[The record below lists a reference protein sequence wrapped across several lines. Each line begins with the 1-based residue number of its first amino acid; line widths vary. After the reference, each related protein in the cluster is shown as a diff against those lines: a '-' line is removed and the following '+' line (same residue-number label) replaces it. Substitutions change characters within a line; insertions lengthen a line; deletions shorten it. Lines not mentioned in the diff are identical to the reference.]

1 MCAEPASLELLR
13 AAPRAAVPWKNG
25 GGLTR
30 EVAVYPPGSDLRG
43 FDWRVSIADIH
54 AAGPFSLF
62 PDIDRRMVVLT
73 GRLALLI
80 DGRPPLTLSPASPA
94 VEFPG
99 DVAVFAEPLGAAV
112 TDRNVMTRRGRCN
125 ATLTRG
131 ATQESTVLAPRSATT
146 LIIALADLVVR
157 RAQTELMLSR
167 LDALA
172 IGPGAECTIAARSG
186 AASFHVIEIF

>member
-1 MCAEPASLELLR
+1 VGAEPASLELLR
-13 AAPRAAVPWKNG
+13 AAQRAAVPWKNG

-62 PDIDRRMVVLT
+62 PGIERRMAVLT
-73 GRLALLI
+73 GRLELLI
-80 DGRPPLTLSPASPA
+80 DGQPPLTLSPESPA
-94 VEFPG
+94 VEFSG

-112 TDRNVMTRRGRCN
+112 TDLNVMTRRGRCN
-125 ATLTRG
+125 ATLTRS
-131 ATQESTVLAPRSATT
+131 ATQESTVLAPRTATT
-146 LIIALADLVVR
+146 LIIALSELVVR
-157 RAQTELMLSR
+157 RAKAELMLSR

-172 IGPGAECTIAARSG
+172 IKPGAECTIAARSG